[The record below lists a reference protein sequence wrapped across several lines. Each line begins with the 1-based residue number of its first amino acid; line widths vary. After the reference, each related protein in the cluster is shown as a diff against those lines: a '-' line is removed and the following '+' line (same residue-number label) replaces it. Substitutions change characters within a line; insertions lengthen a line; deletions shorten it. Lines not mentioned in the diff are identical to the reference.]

1 MARSL
6 IRVAVTLGVVAAI
19 VFFLFPLAF
28 GLRVD
33 VPEKAQFASA
43 SSMMFQIS
51 NQNPTPVTGV
61 TYTCEV
67 QQFTLANGTAVKDAN
82 VLNQGNVRRLGGRSG
97 ATGRCQ
103 TGYLVTSPLKTAA
116 YKLTVT
122 YTVYPWKRVRTR
134 VWKISAELDG
144 KGAVTG
150 WKAE

>member
-1 MARSL
+1 MRTL
-6 IRVAVTLGVVAAI
+6 IRIVVTLGVVAAI
-19 VFFLFPLAF
+19 VFFLFPLMFAI
-28 GLRVD
+28 RVD
-33 VPEKAQFASA
+33 VPEKTQFASA

-82 VLNQGNVRRLGGRSG
+82 VLNGGNVRRIGGRSA

-103 TGYLVTSPLKTAA
+103 TGYLITSPLKTAE

-122 YTVYPWKRVRTR
+122 YTAYPWKRVRTR
-134 VWKISAELDG
+134 VWNISAEFNA
-144 KGAVTG
+144 KGEVTG
-150 WKAE
+150 WKAK

>member
-1 MARSL
+1 MRTL
-6 IRVAVTLGVVAAI
+6 IRLAVTLAVVAAI
-19 VFFLFPLAF
+19 VFFLFPLVF
-28 GLRVD
+28 SIRVD

-51 NQNPTPVTGV
+51 NQNPTPVTDV
-61 TYTCEV
+61 TYNCQV

-82 VLNQGNVRRLGGRSG
+82 VLNGGSVRRIGGRSA

-103 TGYLVTSPLKTAA
+103 TGYLITSPLKTAE

-122 YTVYPWKRVRTR
+122 YTAYPWKRVRER

-144 KGAVTG
+144 KGEVTG
-150 WKAE
+150 WRAE